1 MSIANYFTKFYIVN
15 QYFKEVIFIKTKKLY
30 SPYTVLSVI
39 YIFFIIAAFF
49 VDTPKNIIY
58 GLKNIVLSP
67 DILISDYVEIG
78 GIGASLVNSAL
89 TSILSMFLL
98 IFIGVKPNGSTI
110 MSLWLMTGFAFFGKN
125 ILNIWPIII
134 GVFLYSKYQKE
145 PFISYSL
152 LALLSTTLAPTIIQ
166 FAFMKNI
173 PFILGLILGYIIG
186 ILTGFLLAPI
196 ASHTIKAHN
205 GYNLYNIGFAGGLF
219 ATLLMAILR
228 AIGINFETRLFWSK
242 DSTYTFAIILFI
254 VSIYLIIVGLINNK
268 NYKENFP
275 KLLKQPGRL
284 VSDFYLLYGKTCYI
298 NMGLLGILSTLLIL
312 LLKGDLNGA
321 TTAGV
326 FTIIGF
332 GAFGKH
338 IKNVVPVLIGSIL
351 ASLINV
357 NPINSPSI
365 ILAILFSTGLAPIAG
380 KFGFFI
386 GVLAGFLHINMVMNV
401 GYLHG
406 GLNLYNNGLAAGLVA
421 MILIPIIT
429 DLKKG
434 DT

>member
-1 MSIANYFTKFYIVN
+1 M
-15 QYFKEVIFIKTKKLY
+15 IFIKTKKIY
-30 SPYTVLSVI
+30 SPYINLFII
-39 YIFFIIAAFF
+39 YIFFIIIAFF
-49 VDTPKNIIY
+49 LDTPKNIIY
-58 GLKNIVLSP
+58 GLKNIILSP

-78 GIGASLVNSAL
+78 GISASLVNSAL
-89 TSILSMFLL
+89 TSLLSMILL
-98 IFIGVKPNGSTI
+98 ITLGVKPNGSTI

-125 ILNIWPIII
+125 IINIWPIII
-134 GVFLYSKYQKE
+134 GVYLYSKYQRE

-152 LALLSTTLAPTIIQ
+152 LALLSTTLSPAVSQ
-166 FAFMKNI
+166 FIFIDNM
-173 PFILGLILGYIIG
+173 PFILGLIIGYLLG
-186 ILTGFLLAPI
+186 ILIGFLLAPI
-196 ASHTIKAHN
+196 ASHVIKAHN
-205 GYNLYNIGFAGGLF
+205 GYNLYNIGFAAGLF
-219 ATLLMAILR
+219 ATLFMSILR
-228 AIGINFETRLFWSK
+228 AIGINFESRLLWNK
-242 DSTYTFAIILFI
+242 NSTFTFAIILFI
-254 VSIYLIIVGLINNK
+254 TSFYLIAIGLINNK
-268 NYKENFP
+268 NYKETFL

-298 NMGLLGILSTLLIL
+298 NMGLLGILATLLLL
-312 LLKGDLNGA
+312 LLKADLNGA
-321 TTAGV
+321 TVAGV

-338 IKNVVPVLIGSIL
+338 IKNVTPILIGAIL
-351 ASLINV
+351 GSFFNI

-365 ILAILFSTGLAPIAG
+365 ILAVLFSTGLAPIAG

-386 GVLAGFLHINMVMNV
+386 GILAGFLHINMVMNV

>member
-1 MSIANYFTKFYIVN
+1 M
-15 QYFKEVIFIKTKKLY
+15 IFIKTKKLY

-39 YIFFIIAAFF
+39 YIFFILAAFF
-49 VDTPKNIIY
+49 IDTPKNIIY
-58 GLKNIVLSP
+58 GLKNIILSP

-78 GIGASLVNSAL
+78 GIGASLLNSAL
-89 TSILSMFLL
+89 TSILSMILL
-98 IFIGVKPNGSTI
+98 IIIGVKPNGSTI
-110 MSLWLMTGFAFFGKN
+110 MSLWLMTGFTFFGKN

-152 LALLSTTLAPTIIQ
+152 LALLSTTLSPAISQ
-166 FAFMKNI
+166 FMFIRDM
-173 PFILGLILGYIIG
+173 PFIIGLIIGYIIG
-186 ILTGFLLAPI
+186 ILIGFLLAPI
-196 ASHTIKAHN
+196 ASHAIKAHN
-205 GYNLYNIGFAGGLF
+205 GYNLYNIGFAAGLF
-219 ATLLMAILR
+219 ATLFMAILR
-228 AIGINFETRLFWSK
+228 AVGINFETRLLWNK
-242 DSTYTFAIILFI
+242 NSTFTFAIILFT
-254 VSIYLIIVGLINNK
+254 VSIYLIVIGLINNK
-268 NYKENFP
+268 NYKKNFP

-284 VSDFYLLYGKTCYI
+284 VSDFYLLYDKTCYI
-298 NMGLLGILSTLLIL
+298 NMGLLGILSTSLIL
-312 LLKGDLNGA
+312 LLNADLNGA

-338 IKNVVPVLIGSIL
+338 IKNVVPILIGAIL
-351 ASLINV
+351 ASIINI

-386 GVLAGFLHINMVMNV
+386 GIIAGFLHINMVMNV

>member
-1 MSIANYFTKFYIVN
+1 M
-15 QYFKEVIFIKTKKLY
+15 IFIKTKKLY
-30 SPYTVLSVI
+30 SPYVVLSVI
-39 YIFFIIAAFF
+39 YIFFIFAAF
-49 VDTPKNIIY
+49 VIDTPINIIY
-58 GLKNIVLSP
+58 GLKNIILSP

-78 GIGASLVNSAL
+78 GVGASLLNSAL
-89 TSILSMFLL
+89 TSILSMILL
-98 IFIGVKPNGSTI
+98 IIIGVKPNGSTI

-125 ILNIWPIII
+125 ILNVWPIII

-152 LALLSTTLAPTIIQ
+152 LAILSTTLSPAISQFMFISDMPLII
-166 FAFMKNI
+166 
-173 PFILGLILGYIIG
+173 GLIIGYIVG

-196 ASHTIKAHN
+196 ASHAIKAHI
-205 GYNLYNIGFAGGLF
+205 GYNLYNIGFAAGLF
-219 ATLLMAILR
+219 ATLFMAILR
-228 AIGINFETRLFWSK
+228 AVGINFETRLLWNRN
-242 DSTYTFAIILFI
+242 STFTFAIILFTI
-254 VSIYLIIVGLINNK
+254 SIYLIVIGLINNK
-268 NYKENFP
+268 NYKDSFS

-284 VSDFYLLYGKTCYI
+284 VSDFYLLYDKTCYI
-298 NMGLLGILSTLLIL
+298 NMGLLGILSTSLIL
-312 LLKGDLNGA
+312 LLKADLNGA

-338 IKNVVPVLIGSIL
+338 IKNVVPILIGAIL
-351 ASLINV
+351 ASIINI

-386 GVLAGFLHINMVMNV
+386 GIIAGFLHINMVMNV

-421 MILIPIIT
+421 MILIPIVT

>member
-1 MSIANYFTKFYIVN
+1 M
-15 QYFKEVIFIKTKKLY
+15 
-30 SPYTVLSVI
+30 VLFVI
-39 YIFFIIAAFF
+39 YLFLIAIALFI
-49 VDTPKNIIY
+49 DTPKNIIY
-58 GLKNIVLSP
+58 GLKNIILSP
-67 DILISDYVEIG
+67 DLLLSDYVEIG
-78 GIGASLVNSAL
+78 GISASLINASL
-89 TSILSMFLL
+89 TSIFSMLLL
-98 IFIGVKPNGSTI
+98 IIIGVKPNGSTI

-125 ILNIWPIII
+125 IINIWPIII

-152 LALLSTTLAPTIIQ
+152 LALLSTTLAPTVIQ
-166 FAFMKNI
+166 FAFIKNI

-196 ASHTIKAHN
+196 ASHAIKAHN

-228 AIGINFETRLFWSK
+228 AIGINFESRLLWNK
-242 DSTYTFAIILFI
+242 NSTYTFAIILFI
-254 VSIYLIIVGLINNK
+254 ISIYLIIIGLINNK

-312 LLKGDLNGA
+312 LLKADLNGA

-338 IKNVVPVLIGSIL
+338 IKNVIPILIGAVL
-351 ASLINV
+351 ASLMNV

-386 GVLAGFLHINMVMNV
+386 GVIAGFLHINMVMNV

>member
-1 MSIANYFTKFYIVN
+1 M
-15 QYFKEVIFIKTKKLY
+15 IFIKTKKIY
-30 SPYTVLSVI
+30 SPYINLFII
-39 YIFFIIAAFF
+39 YIFFIIIAFF
-49 VDTPKNIIY
+49 LDTPKNIIY
-58 GLKNIVLSP
+58 GLKNIILSP

-78 GIGASLVNSAL
+78 GISASLINSAL
-89 TSILSMFLL
+89 TSLLSMILL
-98 IFIGVKPNGSTI
+98 ITLGVKPNGSTI

-125 ILNIWPIII
+125 IINIWPIII
-134 GVFLYSKYQKE
+134 GVYLYSKYQRE

-152 LALLSTTLAPTIIQ
+152 LALLSTTLSPAVSQ
-166 FAFMKNI
+166 FIFIDNM
-173 PFILGLILGYIIG
+173 PFILGLIIGYLLG
-186 ILTGFLLAPI
+186 ILIGFLLAPI
-196 ASHTIKAHN
+196 ASHVIKAHN
-205 GYNLYNIGFAGGLF
+205 GYNLYNIGFAAGLF
-219 ATLLMAILR
+219 ATLFMSILR
-228 AIGINFETRLFWSK
+228 AIGINFESRLLWNK
-242 DSTYTFAIILFI
+242 NSTFTFAIILFI
-254 VSIYLIIVGLINNK
+254 TSFYLIAIGLINNK
-268 NYKENFP
+268 NYKETFL

-298 NMGLLGILSTLLIL
+298 NMGLLGILATLLLL
-312 LLKGDLNGA
+312 LLKADLNGA
-321 TTAGV
+321 TVAGV

-338 IKNVVPVLIGSIL
+338 IKNVTPILIGAIL
-351 ASLINV
+351 GSLFNI

-386 GVLAGFLHINMVMNV
+386 GIVAGFLHINMVMNV

-434 DT
+434 DN

>member
-1 MSIANYFTKFYIVN
+1 M
-15 QYFKEVIFIKTKKLY
+15 IFIKTKKIY
-30 SPYTVLSVI
+30 SPYINLFII
-39 YIFFIIAAFF
+39 YIFFIIIAFF
-49 VDTPKNIIY
+49 LDTPKNIIY
-58 GLKNIVLSP
+58 GLKNIILSP

-78 GIGASLVNSAL
+78 GISASLVNSAL
-89 TSILSMFLL
+89 TSLLSMLLL
-98 IFIGVKPNGSTI
+98 IVIGVKPNGSTI

-125 ILNIWPIII
+125 IINIWPIII
-134 GVFLYSKYQKE
+134 GVYLYSKYQKE

-152 LALLSTTLAPTIIQ
+152 LALLSTTLSPAVSQ
-166 FAFMKNI
+166 FIFIDNI
-173 PFILGLILGYIIG
+173 PFILGLIIGYLLG
-186 ILTGFLLAPI
+186 ILIGFLLAPI
-196 ASHTIKAHN
+196 ASHVIKAHN
-205 GYNLYNIGFAGGLF
+205 GYNLYNIGFAAGLF
-219 ATLLMAILR
+219 ATLFMSILR
-228 AIGINFETRLFWSK
+228 AIGINFESRLLWNK
-242 DSTYTFAIILFI
+242 NSTGTFAIILFI
-254 VSIYLIIVGLINNK
+254 TSFYLIAIGLIDNK
-268 NYKENFP
+268 NYKENFL

-298 NMGLLGILSTLLIL
+298 NMGLLGILATLLLL
-312 LLKGDLNGA
+312 LLKADLNGA
-321 TTAGV
+321 TVAGV

-338 IKNVVPVLIGSIL
+338 IKNVTPILIGAIL
-351 ASLINV
+351 GSFFNI

-365 ILAILFSTGLAPIAG
+365 ILAVLFSTGLAPIAG

-386 GVLAGFLHINMVMNV
+386 GILAGFLHINMVMNV

>member
-1 MSIANYFTKFYIVN
+1 M
-15 QYFKEVIFIKTKKLY
+15 IFIKTKKLY
-30 SPYTVLSVI
+30 SPYAVLSVI
-39 YIFFIIAAFF
+39 YIFFIFVAFF
-49 VDTPKNIIY
+49 IDTPKNIIY
-58 GLKNIVLSP
+58 GLKNIILSP

-78 GIGASLVNSAL
+78 GIGASLLNSAL
-89 TSILSMFLL
+89 TSILSMILL
-98 IFIGVKPNGSTI
+98 IIIGVKPNGSTI

-125 ILNIWPIII
+125 IINVWPIII

-145 PFISYSL
+145 QFISYSL
-152 LALLSTTLAPTIIQ
+152 LALLSTTLSPAISQ
-166 FAFMKNI
+166 FMFISDM
-173 PFILGLILGYIIG
+173 PFIIGLIIGYIIG
-186 ILTGFLLAPI
+186 ILIGFLLAPI
-196 ASHTIKAHN
+196 ASHAIKAHN
-205 GYNLYNIGFAGGLF
+205 GYNLYNIGFAAGLF
-219 ATLLMAILR
+219 ATLFMAILR
-228 AIGINFETRLFWSK
+228 AVGINFETRLLWNK
-242 DSTYTFAIILFI
+242 DSTFTFSIILYT
-254 VSIYLIIVGLINNK
+254 VSIYLIVIGLINNK
-268 NYKENFP
+268 NYKENFS

-284 VSDFYLLYGKTCYI
+284 VSDFYLLYDKTCYI
-298 NMGLLGILSTLLIL
+298 NMGLLGILSTSLIL
-312 LLKGDLNGA
+312 LLRADLNGP

-338 IKNVVPVLIGSIL
+338 IKNIIPILIGSIL
-351 ASLINV
+351 ASIINI

-386 GVLAGFLHINMVMNV
+386 GIIAGFLHINMVMNV

-421 MILIPIIT
+421 MILIPIVT

>member
-1 MSIANYFTKFYIVN
+1 M
-15 QYFKEVIFIKTKKLY
+15 IFIKTKKIY
-30 SPYTVLSVI
+30 SPYINLFII
-39 YIFFIIAAFF
+39 YIFFIIIAFF
-49 VDTPKNIIY
+49 LDTPKNIIY
-58 GLKNIVLSP
+58 GLKNIILSP

-78 GIGASLVNSAL
+78 GISASLINSAL
-89 TSILSMFLL
+89 TSLLSMLLL
-98 IFIGVKPNGSTI
+98 ITLGVKPNGSTI

-125 ILNIWPIII
+125 IINIWPIII
-134 GVFLYSKYQKE
+134 GVYLYSKYQRE

-152 LALLSTTLAPTIIQ
+152 LALLSTTLSPAVSQ
-166 FAFMKNI
+166 FIFIDNM
-173 PFILGLILGYIIG
+173 PFILGLIIGYLLG
-186 ILTGFLLAPI
+186 ILIGFLLAPI
-196 ASHTIKAHN
+196 ASHVIKAHN
-205 GYNLYNIGFAGGLF
+205 GYNLYNIGFAAGLF
-219 ATLLMAILR
+219 ATLFMSILR
-228 AIGINFETRLFWSK
+228 AIGINFESRLLWNK
-242 DSTYTFAIILFI
+242 NSTFTFAIILFI
-254 VSIYLIIVGLINNK
+254 TSFYLIAIGLINNK
-268 NYKENFP
+268 NYKETFL

-298 NMGLLGILSTLLIL
+298 NMGLLGILATLLLL
-312 LLKGDLNGA
+312 LLKADLNGA
-321 TTAGV
+321 TVAGV

-338 IKNVVPVLIGSIL
+338 IKNVTPILIGAIL
-351 ASLINV
+351 GSFFNI

-365 ILAILFSTGLAPIAG
+365 ILAVLFSTGLAPIAG

-386 GVLAGFLHINMVMNV
+386 GILAGFLHINMVMNV

>member
-1 MSIANYFTKFYIVN
+1 MIFTR
-15 QYFKEVIFIKTKKLY
+15 TKKLY
-30 SPYTVLSVI
+30 SPYAVLSVI
-39 YIFFIIAAFF
+39 YIFFIFVAFF
-49 VDTPKNIIY
+49 IDTPKNIIY
-58 GLKNIVLSP
+58 GLKNIILSP

-78 GIGASLVNSAL
+78 GIGASLLNSAL
-89 TSILSMFLL
+89 TSILSMILL
-98 IFIGVKPNGSTI
+98 IIIGVKPNGSTI

-125 ILNIWPIII
+125 IINVWPIII

-145 PFISYSL
+145 QFISYSL
-152 LALLSTTLAPTIIQ
+152 LALLSTTLSPAISQ
-166 FAFMKNI
+166 FMFISDM
-173 PFILGLILGYIIG
+173 PFIIGLIIGYIIG
-186 ILTGFLLAPI
+186 ILIGFLLAPI
-196 ASHTIKAHN
+196 ASHAIKAHN
-205 GYNLYNIGFAGGLF
+205 GYNLYNIGFAAGLF
-219 ATLLMAILR
+219 ATLFMAILR
-228 AIGINFETRLFWSK
+228 AVGINFETRLLWNK
-242 DSTYTFAIILFI
+242 NSTFTFAIILFT
-254 VSIYLIIVGLINNK
+254 VSIYLIVIGLINNK
-268 NYKENFP
+268 NYKKNFP

-284 VSDFYLLYGKTCYI
+284 VSDFYLLYDKTCYI
-298 NMGLLGILSTLLIL
+298 NMGLLGILSTSLIL
-312 LLKGDLNGA
+312 LLNADLNGA

-338 IKNVVPVLIGSIL
+338 IKNVVPILIGAIL
-351 ASLINV
+351 ASIINI

-386 GVLAGFLHINMVMNV
+386 GIIAGFLHINMVMNV

-421 MILIPIIT
+421 MILIPIVT

>member
-1 MSIANYFTKFYIVN
+1 M
-15 QYFKEVIFIKTKKLY
+15 IFIKTKKLY
-30 SPYTVLSVI
+30 SPYVVLSVI
-39 YIFFIIAAFF
+39 YIFFIFVAFF
-49 VDTPKNIIY
+49 IDTPKDIMY
-58 GLKNIVLSP
+58 GLKNIILSP

-78 GIGASLVNSAL
+78 GIGASLLNSAL
-89 TSILSMFLL
+89 TSILSMILL
-98 IFIGVKPNGSTI
+98 IVIGVKPNGSTI

-125 ILNIWPIII
+125 IINVWPIII

-152 LALLSTTLAPTIIQ
+152 LALLSTTLSPAISQ
-166 FAFMKNI
+166 FMFISDI
-173 PFILGLILGYIIG
+173 PFIIGLIIGYIVG
-186 ILTGFLLAPI
+186 ILIGFLLAPI
-196 ASHTIKAHN
+196 ASHAIKAHN

-219 ATLLMAILR
+219 ATLFMSILR
-228 AIGINFETRLFWSK
+228 AVGINFETRLLWNRN
-242 DSTYTFAIILFI
+242 STFTFAIILFT
-254 VSIYLIIVGLINNK
+254 VSIYLIVIGLINNK
-268 NYKENFP
+268 NYKENFS

-284 VSDFYLLYGKTCYI
+284 VSDFYLLYDKTCYI
-298 NMGLLGILSTLLIL
+298 NMGLLGILSTSLVL

-338 IKNVVPVLIGSIL
+338 IKNVVPILIGSIL
-351 ASLINV
+351 ASIINI

-365 ILAILFSTGLAPIAG
+365 ILAILFSTGLAPISG

-386 GVLAGFLHINMVMNV
+386 GIIAGFLHINMVMNV

-421 MILIPIIT
+421 MILIPIVT

>member
-1 MSIANYFTKFYIVN
+1 M
-15 QYFKEVIFIKTKKLY
+15 IFIKTKKLY
-30 SPYTVLSVI
+30 SPYAVLSVI
-39 YIFFIIAAFF
+39 YIFFIFVAFF
-49 VDTPKNIIY
+49 IDTPKNIIY
-58 GLKNIVLSP
+58 GLKNIILSP

-78 GIGASLVNSAL
+78 GIGASLLNSAL
-89 TSILSMFLL
+89 TSILSMILL
-98 IFIGVKPNGSTI
+98 IIIGVKPNGSTI

-125 ILNIWPIII
+125 IINVWPIII

-145 PFISYSL
+145 QFISYSL
-152 LALLSTTLAPTIIQ
+152 LALLSTTLSPAISQ
-166 FAFMKNI
+166 FMFISDM
-173 PFILGLILGYIIG
+173 PFIIGLIIGYIIG
-186 ILTGFLLAPI
+186 ILIGFLLAPI
-196 ASHTIKAHN
+196 ASHAIKAHN
-205 GYNLYNIGFAGGLF
+205 GYNLYNIGFAAGLF
-219 ATLLMAILR
+219 ATLFMAILR
-228 AIGINFETRLFWSK
+228 AVGINFETRLLWNK
-242 DSTYTFAIILFI
+242 DSTFTFSIILYT
-254 VSIYLIIVGLINNK
+254 VSIYLIVIGLINNK
-268 NYKENFP
+268 NYKENFS

-284 VSDFYLLYGKTCYI
+284 VSDFYLLYDKTCYI
-298 NMGLLGILSTLLIL
+298 NMGLLGILSTSLIIL
-312 LLKGDLNGA
+312 LKADLNGA

-326 FTIIGF
+326 STIIGF

-338 IKNVVPVLIGSIL
+338 IKNVIPILIGSIL
-351 ASLINV
+351 ASIINI

-386 GVLAGFLHINMVMNV
+386 GIIAGFLHINMVMNV

-421 MILIPIIT
+421 MILIPIVT

>member
-1 MSIANYFTKFYIVN
+1 M
-15 QYFKEVIFIKTKKLY
+15 IFIKTKKLY

-39 YIFFIIAAFF
+39 YIFFIFAAFF
-49 VDTPKNIIY
+49 IDTPKNIIY
-58 GLKNIVLSP
+58 GLKNIILSP

-78 GIGASLVNSAL
+78 GIGASLLNSAL
-89 TSILSMFLL
+89 TSILSMILL
-98 IFIGVKPNGSTI
+98 IIIGVKPNGSTI

-125 ILNIWPIII
+125 ILNVWPIII

-152 LALLSTTLAPTIIQ
+152 LAILSTTLSPAISQ
-166 FAFMKNI
+166 FMFIRDM
-173 PFILGLILGYIIG
+173 PFIIGLIIGYIIG
-186 ILTGFLLAPI
+186 ILIGFLLAPI
-196 ASHTIKAHN
+196 ASHAIKAHN
-205 GYNLYNIGFAGGLF
+205 GYNLYNIGFAAGLF
-219 ATLLMAILR
+219 ATLFMAILR
-228 AIGINFETRLFWSK
+228 AVGINFETRLLWNK
-242 DSTYTFAIILFI
+242 NSTFTFAIILFT
-254 VSIYLIIVGLINNK
+254 VSIYLIVIGLINNK
-268 NYKENFP
+268 NYKKNFP

-284 VSDFYLLYGKTCYI
+284 VSDFYLLYDKTCYI
-298 NMGLLGILSTLLIL
+298 NMGLLGILSTSLIL
-312 LLKGDLNGA
+312 LLNADLNGA

-338 IKNVVPVLIGSIL
+338 IKNVVPILIGAIL
-351 ASLINV
+351 ASIINI

-386 GVLAGFLHINMVMNV
+386 GIIAGFLHINMVMNV

>member
-1 MSIANYFTKFYIVN
+1 M
-15 QYFKEVIFIKTKKLY
+15 IFIKTKKLY
-30 SPYTVLSVI
+30 SPYAVLSVI
-39 YIFFIIAAFF
+39 YIFFIFVAFF
-49 VDTPKNIIY
+49 IDTPKNIIY
-58 GLKNIVLSP
+58 GLKNIILSP

-78 GIGASLVNSAL
+78 GIGASLLNSAL
-89 TSILSMFLL
+89 TSILSMILL
-98 IFIGVKPNGSTI
+98 IIIGVKPNGSTI

-125 ILNIWPIII
+125 IINVWPIII

-145 PFISYSL
+145 QFISYSL
-152 LALLSTTLAPTIIQ
+152 LALLSTTLSPAISQ
-166 FAFMKNI
+166 FMFISDM
-173 PFILGLILGYIIG
+173 PFIIGLIIGYIIG
-186 ILTGFLLAPI
+186 ILIGFLLAPI
-196 ASHTIKAHN
+196 ASHAIKAHN
-205 GYNLYNIGFAGGLF
+205 GYNLYNIGFAAGLF
-219 ATLLMAILR
+219 ATLFMAILR
-228 AIGINFETRLFWSK
+228 AVGINFETRLLWNK
-242 DSTYTFAIILFI
+242 DSTFTFSIILYT
-254 VSIYLIIVGLINNK
+254 VSIYLIVIGLINNK
-268 NYKENFP
+268 NYKENFS

-284 VSDFYLLYGKTCYI
+284 VSDFYLLYDKTCYI
-298 NMGLLGILSTLLIL
+298 NMGLLGILSTSLIIL
-312 LLKGDLNGA
+312 LKADLNGA

-338 IKNVVPVLIGSIL
+338 IKNVIPILIGSIL
-351 ASLINV
+351 ASIINI

-386 GVLAGFLHINMVMNV
+386 GIIAGFLHINMVMNV

-421 MILIPIIT
+421 MILIPIVT